1 MPNFS
6 SCSCLPC
13 DGFDFFVNKCFNFWG
28 RTKRQVDNSWNKG
41 QGSHLKMML
50 LLGLT
55 QISVLIACVK
65 EKSHETMTFE
75 LIQIHGFFESSQTCN
90 VPNVE
95 LGPKNLRLFSCQV
108 IWCFF
113 GPPSCLDLSLVAIY
127 SLYFRFPVSYQFPD
141 PFCFVL
147 HRLRPFPQKYVFPS
161 VWIGGGQKAEN
172 VVFRYRFQPL

>member
-1 MPNFS
+1 VPNFS

-28 RTKRQVDNSWNKG
+28 RTKRQVDNSCNKG

-75 LIQIHGFFESSQTCN
+75 LIQLHGFFESSQTWN

-95 LGPKNLRLFSCQV
+95 LGPKNLRLLSCQV
-108 IWCFF
+108 IRCFF
-113 GPPSCLDLSLVAIY
+113 GPPSCLDLSLVAK
-127 SLYFRFPVSYQFPD
+127 YFRFPVSVSD
-141 PFCFVL
+141 PESLLKFWPG
-147 HRLRPFPQKYVFPS
+147 RTADRPFWKLEFH
-161 VWIGGGQKAEN
+161 
-172 VVFRYRFQPL
+172 FREKNQP